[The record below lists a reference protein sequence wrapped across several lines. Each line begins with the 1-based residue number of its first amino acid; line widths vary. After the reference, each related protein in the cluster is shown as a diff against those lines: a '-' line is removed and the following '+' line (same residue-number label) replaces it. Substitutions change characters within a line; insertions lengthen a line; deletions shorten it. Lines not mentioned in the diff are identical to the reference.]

1 MANVITRRSALAAS
15 AALASVPASA
25 QGIRAADVQ
34 APRLPIESG
43 ATLRVIRPA
52 RFVEPDEV
60 IMRRN
65 IERFTQQTG
74 VQVRMDL
81 VGWEDLRPQTAVTAN
96 TQAGP
101 DVIIGWQEDPQ
112 IFADRLVEVTDI
124 AEYLGQRYGG
134 WMFLGER
141 FGKRSG
147 TNNWISIPIGGSGG
161 PMVYR
166 ASAVREA
173 GFNAIPNDH
182 DGFLRLCQGLRRINK
197 PAGFA
202 LGNAVGDG
210 NAFANWLVWSFGG
223 RLTDEQ
229 GRVTIN
235 SAETRRGL
243 EYLRELYAT
252 FIPGTLAWG
261 DPSNNRAFAAQEVW
275 LTQNGVSLYYALKN
289 DRATAAL
296 AEDTDHAP
304 MVQGRAASTPLSALT
319 PCAMVMRHTRFPN
332 ASKELIR
339 FLMEREQY
347 EPWLTGCLGYWAH
360 PLRAYGDAAVWK
372 SDPKLAIYQNTLD
385 NRFWNGFAAP
395 PSQATGAATA
405 EYVMVQMCASVAS
418 GQATPEAAAREAERR
433 ARRFFR
439 NT

>member
-1 MANVITRRSALAAS
+1 MANIFTRRATLAAS
-15 AALASVPASA
+15 AALAAAPAA
-25 QGIRAADVQ
+25 GQGIRAADV
-34 APRLPIESG
+34 PRPNLPIENG
-43 ATLRVIRPA
+43 ATLRVLRPA
-52 RFVEPDEV
+52 RFVEPDERL
-60 IMRRN
+60 MREN
-65 IERFTQQTG
+65 IARFTQATG
-74 VQVRMDL
+74 IPVRLDF
-81 VGWEDLRPQTAVTAN
+81 VGWEDIRPQTAVTAN

-101 DVIIGWQEDPQ
+101 DIIIGWPEDPQ
-112 IFADRLVEVTDI
+112 IFADRLVEVSDV
-124 AEYLGQRYGG
+124 AEYLGNRYGG

-147 TNNWISIPIGGSGG
+147 TNNWISVPLGGSGG

-166 ASAVREA
+166 VSAVREA
-173 GFNAIPNDH
+173 GFPQIPSDH
-182 DGFLRLCQGLRRINK
+182 DSFLRLCQALRRNGK

-210 NAFANWLVWSFGG
+210 NGFANWLVWSFGG
-223 RLTDEQ
+223 RLTDEN
-229 GRVTIN
+229 GRVAIN
-235 SAETRRGL
+235 SPETRRGL

-261 DPSNNRAFAAQEVW
+261 DPSNNRAFAAQELW

-304 MVQGRAASTPLSALT
+304 MVQGRASSTPLSALT
-319 PCAMVMRHTRFPN
+319 LCAMVFRHTRFPN
-332 ASKELIR
+332 AAKELIR

-347 EPWLTGCLGYWAH
+347 DPWLTGCLGYWAH
-360 PLRAYGDAAVWK
+360 PLRAYGDSAVWR

-405 EYVMVQMCASVAS
+405 EYVMVQMCASVAA
-418 GQATPEAAAREAERR
+418 GQATPDAAAREAERR

-439 NT
+439 GT